1 MAMSIKMHSHCD
13 EAMHSDINLNKLH
26 KNYYNDYTGVSNF
39 EVQILDLQNNL

>member
-1 MAMSIKMHSHCD
+1 MSIKMHSHCD

-26 KNYYNDYTGVSNF
+26 KNYNDYTGVSNF